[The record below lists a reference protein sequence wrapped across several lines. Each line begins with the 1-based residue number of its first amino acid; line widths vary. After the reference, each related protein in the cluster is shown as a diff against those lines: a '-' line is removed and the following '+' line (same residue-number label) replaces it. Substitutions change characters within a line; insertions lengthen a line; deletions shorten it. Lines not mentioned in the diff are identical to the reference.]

1 MEDDIKDYISYISL
15 ERKLSKNT
23 IYNYT
28 CDLENYLLYLK
39 EKQKQSFNNVTLQD
53 INDYF
58 QDLKKEGLN
67 AKSIARHIT
76 TIRELHRYL
85 LKMKRIDKDVTL
97 NMESIKQERHLPTV
111 LKEDEMN
118 EILNINLDNAFKYRD
133 KAMLE
138 LMYGAGLRVSELV
151 NLTLYSIDFQNDI
164 IIIEGKGSKERL
176 VPLNPYA
183 KDALK
188 AYLEIRPSLIKKQ
201 NGVPEKLFLNNHGKG
216 ITRQGFNLILKNIL
230 EEKNIKTHA
239 TPHTLRHTFAT
250 DLLNNGA
257 DLKSIQTLL
266 GHSDIATT
274 SIYTHIVNN
283 KLKDDY
289 MKYNIRKEE

>member
-111 LKEDEMN
+111 LKENEMN

-164 IIIEGKGSKERL
+164 IIIEGKGSEERL